1 MLNKYM
7 QPRAIRREARTLAG
21 RFRGGKLAP
30 VMAVP
35 FVGSESGSVTQSITY
50 ELDPIA
56 GRMITEVT
64 AEIISVFVPLQAIDA
79 QFDDTNDF
87 PGNAEVLRQKLLAGT
102 ALYALEPEN
111 EITKRLGVVP
121 SPVSGVKYVC
131 ASVRHAHNAAVNY
144 LRRRKHLD
152 AAQLPKT
159 NTAITPAIISQ
170 NVLDRLNGV
179 LDPEDRVNG
188 AVQFDGVLHVSGFGI
203 AAGEPT
209 NHADTSVRESGS
221 TGAVTYDNAW
231 SEVGAQR
238 LRFEADPAN
247 NNRPNLKVDLGGA
260 NTISLTDMYQAEK
273 MDALTRQMRELV
285 DQHPELGD
293 ELVARFAHGLSVD
306 PGRQPF
312 VVYEQRKTFNASTIR
327 AMDGASLD
335 QTQTNMVVRHDFTA
349 PIPASEFG
357 GILITFAAV
366 KPDETLASQPHPI
379 LSKGWKAQNFAADE
393 LAIDP
398 VPVRIRELDA
408 DCDPADENTIAL
420 YVGNNGLRRTYVNYG
435 FNRHL
440 DPTTVEA
447 KTAIWQLE
455 VPMSVTPESVLY
467 PNDLGH
473 YPFADQQAEVCTY
486 TVTSLAVINTPTIY
500 GPTPVEELPAIETD
514 DVFNDA

>member
-1 MLNKYM
+1 MK
-7 QPRAIRREARTLAG
+7 PRAIRREARTLAG

-79 QFDDTNDF
+79 QFDDTNDY

-144 LRRRKHLD
+144 LRRRKHVD
-152 AAQLPKT
+152 AAQVPKG
-159 NTAITPAIISQ
+159 NSAITPAIISQ

-188 AVQFDGVLHVSGFGI
+188 AVQFDGVLNVEGF
-203 AAGEPT
+203 AVKAGATT
-209 NHADTSVRESGS
+209 NETAQTVVE
-221 TGAVTYDNAW
+221 TGQNKTYANGFSDNNSSSQLIFEANPQDNA
-231 SEVGAQR
+231 
-238 LRFEADPAN
+238 
-247 NNRPNLKVDLGGA
+247 RPNLRVDLGGA
-260 NTISLTDMYQAEK
+260 STISLTDMYQAEK
-273 MDALTRQMRELV
+273 MDQLTRQMREMV

-312 VVYEQRKTFNASTIR
+312 VVYEQRKTFNAATIR

-473 YPFADQQAEVCTY
+473 YPFAVQAAEVCTY
-486 TVTSLAVINTPTIY
+486 TCSSLATINTPTIF
-500 GPTPVEELPAIETD
+500 GPTPVEELAAIETD